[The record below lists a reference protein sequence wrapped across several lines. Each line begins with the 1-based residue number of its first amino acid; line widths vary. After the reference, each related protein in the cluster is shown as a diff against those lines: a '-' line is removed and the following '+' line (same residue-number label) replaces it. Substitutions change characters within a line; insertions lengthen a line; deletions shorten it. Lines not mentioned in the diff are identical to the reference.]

1 MRGLAEKVIV
11 VAGGAGY
18 IGTASSVR
26 LAAEGASVVVGD
38 YDANAAADVVG
49 QIEAAGGR
57 AVAARVDIS
66 DEASVVELLRTA
78 VDAFG
83 GIDGVHLNAADTSVV
98 LRDTHVVDVDLEVFD
113 QTIAVNLR
121 GFFLITRHVIPLLLE
136 RGGGALAY
144 TSSAAS
150 LMGEPERV
158 SYGISKA
165 GVNALVRHVASRWG
179 KEGIRAN
186 AVAPGMILHEKLA
199 AYFGEEGLK
208 APLAAVRSPRLG
220 KVDDIAAAVAFLLSD
235 DGEWINGQV
244 YGVDGGLL
252 LR

>member
-1 MRGLAEKVIV
+1 VRGLAGKVIV

-26 LAAEGASVVVGD
+26 LAEEGAYVVVGD
-38 YDANAAADVVG
+38 YSAKAAAAVVA

-57 AVAARVDIS
+57 AVATRVDVS
-66 DEASVVELLRTA
+66 DEGSVVELFGTA

-83 GIDGVHLNAADTSVV
+83 GVDGVHLNAADTTVV
-98 LRDTHVVDVDLEVFD
+98 LRDTNVGDVDLEVFD

-121 GFFLITRHVIPLLLE
+121 GHFLVTRHAIPLLLE

-150 LMGEPERV
+150 YIGEPERV

-179 KEGIRAN
+179 KQGIRAN
-186 AVAPGMILHEKLA
+186 AVAPGMIVHEKLA
-199 AYFGEEGLK
+199 EYFGEEGLEAAK
-208 APLAAVRSPRLG
+208 ATLRSDRHG
-220 KVDDIAAAVAFLLSD
+220 KVDDIAAMVAFLMSD
-235 DGEWINGQV
+235 DGSWVSGQV
-244 YGVDGGLL
+244 YGVDGGLY